1 MSLEK
6 LKKMFK
12 RQQPIPQ
19 RPQRQISQAP
29 KKQGCKIKFKK
40 TAQGEEMSFSPE
52 CKAEQIEMA
61 KKMREEQRDNGEI

>member
-12 RQQPIPQ
+12 RQQPIQ
-19 RPQRQISQAP
+19 RPQRQIQQKP
-29 KKQGCKIKFKK
+29 KKSGCKIKFKK

-61 KKMREEQRDNGEI
+61 KRMREEQRENGEI